1 MPPTCRVC
9 VAVLA
14 LLVAAQAHAAPPVE
28 GFLEPYKTIDV
39 AASESGIIDVMEVIE
54 GQTVK
59 KGQALAQLDQD
70 VHKAAVEIA
79 RRSADARGQ
88 LNGAQSELNLASS
101 RLKKLQLL
109 RQKDHAT
116 PEEINR
122 AELDVATAEARL
134 LIAKETLDIRSAEFE
149 RYRIQLERRTVRSP
163 IDGIVMVVHRDV
175 GEYVSP
181 NEPVV
186 ASVVQLDPLIA
197 TFSIPVTTISGIEPR
212 QKLSLQVSST
222 GQTIEGLVDYIAPVT
237 NPQTGTVTVKVR
249 VPNPNGKLRSGE
261 KCLFAG
267 LAPAP
272 TPTPQRTSR
281 TSASTLPA
289 ATSTT
294 PAKPTVPVKPVSDRT
309 STPAQPALTVPSAN
323 PAPASVPAAKAPA
336 LSPPALTPPALPS
349 PSRPE

>member
-1 MPPTCRVC
+1 
-9 VAVLA
+9 VLA

-267 LAPAP
+267 LAPA
-272 TPTPQRTSR
+272 
-281 TSASTLPA
+281 
-289 ATSTT
+289 
-294 PAKPTVPVKPVSDRT
+294 
-309 STPAQPALTVPSAN
+309 QPALTVPSAN

-336 LSPPALTPPALPS
+336 LSPPAPTPPALPS